1 MSARLAAVLIALGL
15 LAGVWL
21 YGRHVGALEV
31 RAEWQ
36 AEKDADRE
44 AAEALREANRLRA
57 MAASRDFEAS
67 RQRLVAQ
74 AEAARSALR
83 RDLQV
88 PVACSTGDAH
98 ALKLA
103 DLPIPAAAVGRLRD
117 AAGQGAPAR

>member
-1 MSARLAAVLIALGL
+1 MTARLAGVLLVVALL
-15 LAGVWL
+15 VGVWL
-21 YGRHVGALEV
+21 HGRHVGGLEV

-36 AEKDADRE
+36 AEKDADRA
-44 AAEALREANRLRA
+44 AAEAQREADRLRG

-67 RQRLVAQ
+67 RQRLQVQ

-83 RDLQV
+83 RDLQA
-88 PVACSTGDAH
+88 PLTCPTGEAH
-98 ALKLA
+98 ALA